1 MYERL
6 SAIEVVFYSSFKVVT
21 YLNAITHN
29 FPQYTMDI
37 VKFWDMLQPF
47 FVVGVVLVGLIAA
60 WRVRCWS
67 NRNTRPDSSRP
78 LNLQYVTID
87 WKFLSHVVFFF
98 YTHTCLSCFRSRSP
112 SVAIGS
118 FSSNSKTVHSF
129 FYLLIIMEGMRT
141 Q

>member
-37 VKFWDMLQPF
+37 VKFWDTLQPF

-98 YTHTCLSCFRSRSP
+98 THIRACHVSVHVRHLWLLVRFLQTPRQCIPSSTFLSLWK
-112 SVAIGS
+112 V
-118 FSSNSKTVHSF
+118 
-129 FYLLIIMEGMRT
+129 
-141 Q
+141 